1 MRVLVTGAT
10 GYLGRALVRAVL
22 AAGHAP
28 VAFARRA
35 SSSGLTV
42 TLIDGDVRD
51 GSAVAAAMDGCDA
64 VCHAAALVSIWRPE
78 PREFD
83 EVNVG
88 GLRNVLAAARRHGVA
103 RVVYTSSFLALP
115 PAGAAA
121 PVEANDYQ
129 RTKVAARAV
138 ALDAASGG
146 APVVCV
152 YPGVVYGPGPPTQGN
167 LVGGLLADALARRLP
182 GLVGPDRIWSYSF
195 VDDVAAGHVAALTA
209 GAPGAEYG
217 LGGEN
222 VPQRRIFELLRDAR
236 GIGIPRRIPYA
247 LAAMIGAVEE
257 WRARRT
263 GHLPLVT
270 RGAIDIFRHDWP
282 VDSRAATRDLGYR
295 ITPLRDGLQRLLDA
309 LPRGMS
315 SNSP

>member
-22 AAGHAP
+22 AAGHIP

-35 SSSGLTV
+35 SSSGLAV

-51 GSAVAAAMDGCDA
+51 GAAVAAAMAGCDA

-88 GLRNVLAAARRHGVA
+88 GLRNVLAAARRLDVA

-115 PAGAAA
+115 PAGTAT

-129 RTKVAARAV
+129 RTKVAARAA
-138 ALDAASGG
+138 ALDAASAG

-152 YPGVVYGPGPPTQGN
+152 YPGVVYGPGPPTPGN
-167 LVGGLLADALARRLP
+167 LVGGLVADALARRLP

-209 GAPGAEYG
+209 GTPAAEYG

-222 VPQRRIFELLRDAR
+222 VPQRRFFELLRDAR

-247 LAAMIGAVEE
+247 LAAMIGTVEE
-257 WRARRT
+257 WRARRS

-270 RGAIDIFRHDWP
+270 RGAVDIFRHDWP

-309 LPRGMS
+309 LPHGS
-315 SNSP
+315 SPDSP